1 MTAGQ
6 DTAFRVGLVSLL
18 IGAVQMIITMDITTL
33 GILLPSIGETF
44 AVGKAE
50 LGGILSFGAL
60 AFACFMLVGGKLAD
74 LYGPRICIVG
84 GLLVVS
90 CGAAIATLA
99 SSFEMLIGAR
109 LLYGIGSAL
118 MIPANFALLNTAI
131 PEGAPRQRA
140 YSIFAAVQGAAQF
153 IGPAG
158 GGYLA
163 EAHGW
168 KAFFAANVVFI
179 LILALACS
187 FAMPRFRPAKGSFD
201 LLGAFLFVPAVAMV
215 VLALSGGSGTITSAT
230 ARLALGVGGLALFA
244 AFFRSQQSRPAPLLP
259 PAVHAPR
266 GAKPLFLAMGAT
278 MAASAALFLL
288 PGAVMQR
295 VLGMSPGDA
304 GLGMI
309 PHAIAATVTGNFI
322 GLFMA
327 RLPLKTNAILG
338 MSVLALGLFV
348 NGFMQPQ
355 FGYALNVMVPMLIG
369 AVGSIFS
376 VIMLSALVSSL
387 QLDENQG
394 VASALIFVCQQIGI
408 SLGSAGLLA
417 VAELRSVPIEA
428 YNLAFLA
435 AAAIALAGVFT
446 IFSARLAEPATPPA

>member
-1 MTAGQ
+1 MTASQG
-6 DTAFRVGLVSLL
+6 AGFRVGLVSLL

-33 GILLPSIGETF
+33 GILMPSIGETF
-44 AVGKAE
+44 SVGKAE

-74 LYGPRICIVG
+74 LYGPRPCIVG
-84 GLLVVS
+84 GLLIVS
-90 CGAAIATLA
+90 GGAAIATLA
-99 SSFEMLIGAR
+99 PSFEILLGAR

-140 YSIFAAVQGAAQF
+140 YSIFAGVQGAAQF

-163 EAHGW
+163 ELYGW

-179 LILALACS
+179 LLLALAC
-187 FAMPRFRPAKGSFD
+187 AMALPRTRPAKGSFD
-201 LLGAFLFVPAVAMV
+201 FVGAVLFVPAVAMV
-215 VLALSGGSGTITSAT
+215 VLALSGGSGLITSVAT
-230 ARLALGVGGLALFA
+230 RLALAAAGIALFA
-244 AFFRSQQSRPAPLLP
+244 AFFRSQRSRPVPLLP

-266 GAKPLFLAMGAT
+266 GAKLLFLAMGAT

-309 PHAIAATVTGNFI
+309 PHAIAATVTGNLV

-327 RLPLKTNAILG
+327 RLPLRTNAMLG

-355 FGYALNVMVPMLIG
+355 FSYALNVMVPMLIG
-369 AVGSIFS
+369 AAGSIFS

-394 VASALIFVCQQIGI
+394 VAAALIFVCQQIGI
-408 SLGSAGLLA
+408 SLGAAGLLA
-417 VAELRSVPIEA
+417 VTELRSVPIEA
-428 YNLAFLA
+428 YNLAFLTA
-435 AAAIALAGVFT
+435 ATIALAGVVA
-446 IFSARLAEPATPPA
+446 IFAARPARPAAVLI